1 MKKKLHW
8 DVINHKD
15 SIKNAM
21 VLLNKTPIKTLLVL
35 NNNKLVAT
43 LSDGDIRRGII
54 NGKKIDSKVSEICNY
69 DFKYVNDINDKSK
82 IKIFS
87 KVRFT
92 FYSRY

>member
-54 NGKKIDSKVSEICNY
+54 NGKN
-69 DFKYVNDINDKSK
+69 
-82 IKIFS
+82 
-87 KVRFT
+87 RL
-92 FYSRY
+92 